1 MKKIDW
7 IKIMGPED
15 SEVGARSYKGRMR
28 AIAKD
33 ILSLV
38 GVEGFK
44 VDKDAWDA
52 FRENMIEKYREREGR
67 GIK

>member
-1 MKKIDW
+1 MAKINW
-7 IKIMGPED
+7 IKIMAPED
-15 SEVGARSYKGRMR
+15 YEVGARSYKGRMR

-38 GVEGFK
+38 GVEGFE

-52 FRENMIEKYREREGR
+52 FRENMIEKYRQREGR
-67 GIK
+67 SIK